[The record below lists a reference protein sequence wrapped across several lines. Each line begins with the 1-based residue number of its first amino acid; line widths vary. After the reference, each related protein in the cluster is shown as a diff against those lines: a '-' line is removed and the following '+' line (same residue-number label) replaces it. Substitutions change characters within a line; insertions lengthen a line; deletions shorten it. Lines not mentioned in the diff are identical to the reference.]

1 MFDNL
6 SQHSSVNSQDGVATP
21 NENDPFFTKGPEK
34 PAPILAPKTEYFP
47 DYD

>member
-6 SQHSSVNSQDGVATP
+6 SNHSSTQDEVEAP
-21 NENDPFFTKGPEK
+21 KENDPFFTKGPEK
-34 PAPILAPKTEYFP
+34 PSPILAPKTEYFP